1 MFLFCFVSGLEHV
14 WKAYVLYYNLAG
26 QVANDLKG
34 EDSVPQNE
42 DDVTGNE
49 CFFWSCCCCKKY
61 IQNNSSGFTEN
72 KQLYARV

>member
-14 WKAYVLYYNLAG
+14 CKAYVLYYNLAG

-42 DDVTGNE
+42 DDVAGNE
-49 CFFWSCCCCKKY
+49 CFFFGVVVVAKNTYTEKK
-61 IQNNSSGFTEN
+61 
-72 KQLYARV
+72 